1 MKKTQRNRY
10 KFILRCVAQV
20 RAGQDPYEA
29 FAAQYRQRRVRG
41 LALTGGDHMLIKNH
55 LLDIATAPDPDA
67 VKEPSWV
74 KDPWPRKV

>member
-20 RAGQDPYEA
+20 RAGGDPFEV
-29 FAAQYRQRRVRG
+29 FFAQYRQRRVRG
-41 LALTGGDHMLIKNH
+41 LALSGGDHLRIRLH

-67 VKEPSWV
+67 VKEPGWV
-74 KDPWPRKV
+74 ADPWPRKL